1 MKNVF
6 HRLRDKRKHDL
17 KGEIKLFLIA
27 AQTIFSSIINIAA
40 NSRIEWMTLVFLIDL
55 NVTGLFLVTLI
66 EILPKEKKQKEEKSI
81 VLGQASVDMMS
92 MLRGLLFELHF
103 SGKLSA
109 AFAC

>member
-1 MKNVF
+1 MDHF
-6 HRLRDKRKHDL
+6 
-17 KGEIKLFLIA
+17 G
-27 AQTIFSSIINIAA
+27 IFDRFECN
-40 NSRIEWMTLVFLIDL
+40 WCQ
-55 NVTGLFLVTLI
+55 FLVTLI